1 MKPQDI
7 QTLKILKELESN
19 ATISQRTLA
28 QRLGVSLGLV
38 NTFLKRLAKK
48 GYFKISALSKKRL
61 VYILTP
67 KGIAE
72 KTRLTYEYLEH
83 SMNLYKKTYTNLK
96 NAFKEIEDSGA
107 GDVGIFGIG
116 ELAEIVCIVLKDTKL
131 RLTHIVDPENVGQ
144 IFNKQKVLDISDMR
158 LTRPSK
164 MIICDFKKFEKY
176 KEEIIKFLDENDLVT
191 VPFPY

>member
-7 QTLKILKELESN
+7 QTLKILKELETN

-38 NTFLKRLAKK
+38 NTFIKRLAKK

-67 KGIAE
+67 KGITE
-72 KTRLTYEYLEH
+72 KTRLTYEYLEY

-96 NAFKEIEDSGA
+96 NAFKEIEDSGIH
-107 GDVGIFGIG
+107 DFGIFGIG
-116 ELAEIVCIVLKDTKL
+116 ELAEIVCIVLTETKL
-131 RLTHIVDPENVGQ
+131 KLTHIVDPENVGQ
-144 IFNKQKVLDISDMR
+144 VFYKHKVSDISD
-158 LTRPSK
+158 LSFSRPSK
-164 MIICDFKKFEKY
+164 MIICDFKKFQRY
-176 KEEIIKFLDENDLVT
+176 KEAIQKYFDESSLIT
-191 VPFPY
+191 VPF

>member
-7 QTLKILKELESN
+7 QTLKILKELETN

-72 KTRLTYEYLEH
+72 KTRLTYEYLEY

-96 NAFKEIEDSGA
+96 NAFKEIEDSGIH
-107 GDVGIFGIG
+107 DFGIFGIG
-116 ELAEIVCIVLKDTKL
+116 ELAEIVCIVLTETKL
-131 RLTHIVDPENVGQ
+131 KLTHIVDPENVGQ
-144 IFNKQKVLDISDMR
+144 VFYKHKVSDISD
-158 LTRPSK
+158 LSFSRPSK
-164 MIICDFKKFEKY
+164 MIICDFKKFQRY
-176 KEEIIKFLDENDLVT
+176 KEAIQKYFDESSLIT
-191 VPFPY
+191 VPF

>member
-7 QTLKILKELESN
+7 QTLKILKELEIN

-72 KTRLTYEYLEH
+72 KTRLTYEYLEY

-96 NAFKEIEDSGA
+96 NAFKEIEDSGIH
-107 GDVGIFGIG
+107 DFGIFGIG
-116 ELAEIVCIVLKDTKL
+116 ELAEIVCIVLTETKL
-131 RLTHIVDPENVGQ
+131 KLTHIVDPENVGQ
-144 IFNKQKVLDISDMR
+144 VFYKHKVSDISD
-158 LTRPSK
+158 LSFSRPSK
-164 MIICDFKKFEKY
+164 MIICDFKKFQRY
-176 KEEIIKFLDENDLVT
+176 KEAIQKYFDESSLIT
-191 VPFPY
+191 VPF